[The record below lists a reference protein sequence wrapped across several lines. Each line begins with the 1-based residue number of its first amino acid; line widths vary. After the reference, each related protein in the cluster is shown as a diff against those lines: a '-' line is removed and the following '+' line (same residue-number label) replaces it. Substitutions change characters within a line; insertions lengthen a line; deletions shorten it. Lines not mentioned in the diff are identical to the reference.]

1 MKLRKILGLALC
13 ALVFSFGA
21 ASCSD
26 DDDNNGGNNGVTEL
40 SGTWKHSKTSADVEV
55 KNSEIKDKVVA
66 AIEEMEDAV
75 NNAYA
80 FKLDGTFEAKES
92 VEGEIKDVKGT
103 YKLKDGKLTLTVDK
117 ETEALSY
124 KDGNI
129 TTAVD
134 VKAEIAKQL
143 EIDEADIT
151 KAVRIDT
158 FNKVTK

>member
-40 SGTWKHSKTSADVEV
+40 SGTWKYSKTSADVEV

-66 AIEEMEDAV
+66 AIEKMEDAV
-75 NNAYA
+75 DNTYA
-80 FKLDGTFEAKES
+80 FKLDGTFGAKKT

-103 YKLKDGKLTLTVDK
+103 YKLKDDKLTLTVDK
-117 ETEALSY
+117 ETETLSY
-124 KDGNI
+124 KDGKI
-129 TTAVD
+129 STSVD

-143 EIDEADIT
+143 DIDEADIT
-151 KAVRIDT
+151 RAVRIDT
-158 FNKVTK
+158 FGKITK

>member
-26 DDDNNGGNNGVTEL
+26 DDDKNGGNDGVTEL

-55 KNSEIKDKVVA
+55 KNSEVKDKVVA

-75 NNAYA
+75 NNAYV
-80 FKLDGTFEAKES
+80 FKLDGTFESKQS
-92 VEGEIKDVKGT
+92 VEGELEDVKGT
-103 YKLKDGKLTLTVDK
+103 YKLKDDKLTLTVDK
-117 ETEALSY
+117 KTETLPY
-124 KDGNI
+124 KDGSFS
-129 TTAVD
+129 TSVD
-134 VKAEIAKQL
+134 VKAAIAKQL

-158 FNKVTK
+158 FIKITK